1 VPNGHLW
8 FSIFSLAPS
17 NYVGD
22 RGYVYEFRDRLCSLR
37 SKLSQFHQL
46 AYYINESFRRARKNL
61 KNNNDQE
68 IDLFVFEKFLRWIG
82 KVKVLLN
89 DINLR
94 DIYRFE
100 KSE

>member
-1 VPNGHLW
+1 VSDGHLW

-17 NYVGD
+17 NYG
-22 RGYVYEFRDRLCSLR
+22 GYVYEFRDRLSSLR

-46 AYYINESFRRARKNL
+46 AYYINESFCRARKNL
-61 KNNNDQE
+61 HNNNDQE
-68 IDLFVFEKFLRWIG
+68 IDLFVFEKFVRWIG

-94 DIYRFE
+94 DIFRSE
-100 KSE
+100 KNG